1 MSNFDEEIKRIN
13 DEMMADGTVD
23 QIIRDNLKK
32 AYETAIGNAF
42 RWGDLNNAIE
52 KRIKEIMVPAIERSD
67 LSEYVTKLDDVLT
80 QIIHETALPDHKTL
94 IENFKTLTCDKM
106 PKIITLEEILEK
118 YGEFVAEDLDCCGRE
133 VLTDDSPTYVDFE
146 AMVCVEE
153 SDTPRYTKSEYAV
166 LSCTIGDEED
176 EDNRDTFERK
186 INLVHYSW
194 DKEEGYRIEYS
205 CASDITNLRNL
216 PAFDAWLIALSQSG
230 THLVAELG
238 DHEEDDFEPK
248 AEPECEWS

>member
-1 MSNFDEEIKRIN
+1 MPNFDEEIKRIN
-13 DEMMADGTVD
+13 DEMMADGTID
-23 QIIRDNLKK
+23 QIIRENLIK
-32 AYETAIGNAF
+32 AYQNAIDNAF
-42 RWGDLNNAIE
+42 KWGDLKTAIE

-67 LSEYVTKLDDVLT
+67 LSGYITKLDDVLT

-94 IENFKTLTCDKM
+94 IENFKTLTCDKI
-106 PKIITLEEILEK
+106 PKTITLEEILEK

-133 VLTDDSPTYVDFE
+133 VITDDSPAYVDFE

-153 SDTPRYTKSEYAV
+153 SDRRRYANSEYAV

-176 EDNRDTFERK
+176 EDNRETFDRK

-194 DKEEGYRIEYS
+194 DQKGGYRIEYG
-205 CASDITNLRNL
+205 CANDVASLKNL
-216 PAFDAWLIALSQSG
+216 PSFDAWLIALSQNG
-230 THLVAELG
+230 TYLIADLG
-238 DHEEDDFEPK
+238 DSEEGDFEPK